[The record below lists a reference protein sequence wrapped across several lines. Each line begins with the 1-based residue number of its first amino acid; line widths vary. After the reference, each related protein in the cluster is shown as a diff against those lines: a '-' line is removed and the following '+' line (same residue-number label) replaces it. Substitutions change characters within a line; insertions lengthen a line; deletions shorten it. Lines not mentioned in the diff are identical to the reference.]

1 MGQPSFSGVSVSQVS
16 AEQCRV
22 LPFTLPFNS
31 NFRFTASVHLEQTES
46 PYLPSLFDIFLLNIL
61 RMFPAVTTVE

>member
-1 MGQPSFSGVSVSQVS
+1 MGQPSFSGVSVRSVLS
-16 AEQCRV
+16 SV